1 MSQPDTQLND
11 LDVFARVTDG
21 KVVEY
26 PVYRIHIRNRD
37 HPLSY
42 YHRVVDAGAPTPDE
56 FGTVDQTLEVH
67 PDNTVHVV
75 YTKRPLTLSEIL
87 RTFKVQN
94 IKDPM
99 ASAEAKPI
107 SEIDPATVQHV
118 YSLAGDYISV
128 KLDEFART
136 KQYKDFIHL
145 TGYRYSAIPS
155 FAAEAMRGYTLRD
168 QIWANLLG
176 YFTEVTSGAVPVP
189 TSIADIDAVIPN
201 LTWDV

>member
-26 PVYRIHIRNRD
+26 PVYRIHIRNRA

-75 YTKRPLTLSEIL
+75 YSKRPLTLSEIL

-99 ASAEAKPI
+99 ASVEAKPI
-107 SEIDPATVQHV
+107 SEIDPATIQHV

-189 TSIADIDAVIPN
+189 TSIADIDAVIPS

>member
-26 PVYRIHIRNRD
+26 PVYRIHIRNRA

-99 ASAEAKPI
+99 ASVEAKPI
-107 SEIDPATVQHV
+107 SEIDPATIQHV

-136 KQYKDFIHL
+136 KQYNDFIHL

-168 QIWANLLG
+168 QIWANLLV

>member
-1 MSQPDTQLND
+1 
-11 LDVFARVTDG
+11 
-21 KVVEY
+21 
-26 PVYRIHIRNRD
+26 
-37 HPLSY
+37 LSY

-94 IKDPM
+94 IEDPM
-99 ASAEAKPI
+99 ASVEAKPI
-107 SEIDPATVQHV
+107 SEIDPATIQHV

-136 KQYKDFIHL
+136 KQYNDFIHL

-168 QIWANLLG
+168 QIWANLLV

>member
-1 MSQPDTQLND
+1 MSQLDTQLND

-26 PVYRIHIRNRD
+26 PVYRIHIRNRA

-56 FGTVDQTLEVH
+56 FGTVDKTLEVH

-99 ASAEAKPI
+99 ASVEAKPI
-107 SEIDPATVQHV
+107 SEIDPATIQHV

-136 KQYKDFIHL
+136 KQYNDFIHL

-168 QIWANLLG
+168 QIWANLLV

>member
-1 MSQPDTQLND
+1 MSQSDTQLND
-11 LDVFARVTDG
+11 LDVFARVVDG

-26 PVYRIHIRNRD
+26 PVYRIHIRNRA

-42 YHRVVDAGAPTPDE
+42 YHRVVDTGAPTPDE

-75 YTKRPLTLSEIL
+75 YTKRPLTLAEML
-87 RTFKVQN
+87 RTFQVQN
-94 IKDPM
+94 PEDPLAPM
-99 ASAEAKPI
+99 TAKPI
-107 SEIDPATVQHV
+107 TEIDPATMQHV
-118 YSLAGDYISV
+118 YNLAGDYV
-128 KLDEFART
+128 TEKLDEFART

-155 FAAEAMRGYTLRD
+155 FAVEAMRGYTLRD
-168 QIWANLLG
+168 QIWANLLS
-176 YFTEVTSGAVPVP
+176 YFTQVTSGAVPVP
-189 TSIADIDAVIPN
+189 TSIADVDALIPD

>member
-26 PVYRIHIRNRD
+26 PVYRIHIRNRA

-99 ASAEAKPI
+99 ASVEAKPI
-107 SEIDPATVQHV
+107 SEIDPATIQHV

>member
-1 MSQPDTQLND
+1 MSQSDTQLND
-11 LDVFARVTDG
+11 LDVFARVVDG

-26 PVYRIHIRNRD
+26 PVYRIHIRNRA

-42 YHRVVDAGAPTPDE
+42 YHRVVDTGAPTPDE

-75 YTKRPLTLSEIL
+75 YTKRPLTLAEML
-87 RTFKVQN
+87 RTFQVQN
-94 IKDPM
+94 PEDPLAPM
-99 ASAEAKPI
+99 MAKPI
-107 SEIDPATVQHV
+107 TEIDPATLQHF
-118 YSLAGDYISV
+118 YNLAGDYV
-128 KLDEFART
+128 TEKLDEFART

-168 QIWANLLG
+168 QIWANLLS
-176 YFTEVTSGAVPVP
+176 YFTQVTSGAVPVP
-189 TSIADIDAVIPN
+189 TSIADVDALIPD

>member
-1 MSQPDTQLND
+1 M
-11 LDVFARVTDG
+11 
-21 KVVEY
+21 
-26 PVYRIHIRNRD
+26 
-37 HPLSY
+37 SY

-75 YTKRPLTLSEIL
+75 YSKRPLTLSEIL

-99 ASAEAKPI
+99 ASVEAKPI
-107 SEIDPATVQHV
+107 SEIDPATIQHV

-189 TSIADIDAVIPN
+189 TSIADIDAVIPS

>member
-26 PVYRIHIRNRD
+26 PVYRIHIRNRA

-42 YHRVVDAGAPTPDE
+42 YHRVVDAGPPTPDE

-99 ASAEAKPI
+99 ASVEAKPI
-107 SEIDPATVQHV
+107 SEIDPATIQHV

-136 KQYKDFIHL
+136 KQYNDFIHL

>member
-26 PVYRIHIRNRD
+26 PVYRIHIRNRA

-99 ASAEAKPI
+99 ASVEAKPI
-107 SEIDPATVQHV
+107 SEIDPATIQHV

-136 KQYKDFIHL
+136 KQYKDFVHL

>member
-26 PVYRIHIRNRD
+26 PVYRIHIRNRA

-99 ASAEAKPI
+99 ASVEAKPI
-107 SEIDPATVQHV
+107 SEIDPATIQHV
-118 YSLAGDYISV
+118 YNLAGDYISV

-136 KQYKDFIHL
+136 KQYKDFVHL
-145 TGYRYSAIPS
+145 TGYRYSAIPN